1 MPITIKPADFTKE
14 MNRLLDQYGAQV
26 AEVANEAV
34 TETTKEAAKQLKN
47 KNLGGFEN
55 RSGQYR
61 RGWRAGV
68 RNKRTGT
75 EGTAYNKTAYQ
86 LTHLL
91 EFGHVKQ
98 NGGRTKKF
106 PHISDVNDWAALEVQ
121 RKITEGVER
130 L

>member
-1 MPITIKPADFTKE
+1 MQTIKPADFSKA
-14 MNRLLDQYGAQV
+14 MNQLLDQYGAQV
-26 AEVANEAV
+26 ADVAREAV
-34 TETTKEAAKQLKN
+34 TETTKEAARQLKN

-55 RSGQYR
+55 RTGQYR

-121 RKITEGVER
+121 RKITEGVES